1 MIKGGAYMND
11 ELKKL
16 IKSVPD
22 TYDDFE
28 QWVFRAAETYEGYA
42 EHIIEYIKSHPDATT
57 SDIAAYE
64 EPFLRKKQKSD

>member
-1 MIKGGAYMND
+1 MNN
-11 ELKKL
+11 EFKKL

-22 TYDDFE
+22 TYEDFE

-42 EHIIEYIKSHPDATT
+42 EYIINYLKDHPEATT

-64 EPFLRKKQKSD
+64 EPFLRNRVK